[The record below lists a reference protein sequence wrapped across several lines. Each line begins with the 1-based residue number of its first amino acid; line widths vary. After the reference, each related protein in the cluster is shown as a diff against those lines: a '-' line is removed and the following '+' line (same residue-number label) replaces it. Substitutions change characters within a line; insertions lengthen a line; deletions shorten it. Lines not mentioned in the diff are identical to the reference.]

1 MFSHHAGTGPFTPDS
16 DRATLR
22 RGAGLQAALSGPERT
37 LSKPE
42 PKSDSLKIDTGTVTV
57 QLRINFT
64 TIRLFVDLPESA
76 RVRVA

>member
-57 QLRINFT
+57 QLRITF
-64 TIRLFVDLPESA
+64 IRLFVDLPESA